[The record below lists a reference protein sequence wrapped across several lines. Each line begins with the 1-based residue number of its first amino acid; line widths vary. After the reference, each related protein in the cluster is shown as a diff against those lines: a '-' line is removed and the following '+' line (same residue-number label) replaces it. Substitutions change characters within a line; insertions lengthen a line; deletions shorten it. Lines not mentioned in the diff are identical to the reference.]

1 MIMNLIGFVNALLLN
16 IGVIAGLND
25 PQYKVTPVGFLNML
39 LENPATTQISNL
51 SQLQNGYDRTIKVRY
66 LQRGL
71 ESSVTDKDDCDTPI
85 GAVWKETEIG
95 APNYSKIGLFI
106 PDSEFRKYQE
116 EASKTL
122 SVGTPAA
129 PMMLGLYNLL
139 LTQIQAMLQ
148 KIDGNLVSAQATKFG
163 KNIVSGNTT
172 PVNVNFSTTISQT
185 DGITKI
191 LSDFAANEMVGTPIL
206 VGNGAVNNWQLAQ
219 SMKTGIDQ
227 GGFGAS
233 NLKYYND
240 FKTSTL
246 WGANHFGVFSQ
257 GTIGLVDYNKNV
269 GPFAGEK
276 GGSIFFTLP
285 IPVQL
290 ANGTLTTFKFD
301 AQLKYEDCPV
311 YDDLGAKVADRGWKL
326 IISKYYGLF
335 NLPNDVFATGDPLEG
350 VNGSFHY
357 IGANV

>member
-1 MIMNLIGFVNALLLN
+1 MNLIGFVNALLIN
-16 IGVIAGLND
+16 IGIIAGLND

-39 LENPATTQISNL
+39 MENPATTQISNI
-51 SQLQNGYDRTIKVRY
+51 SQLQNGFDREIKVRY

-85 GAVWKETEIG
+85 GAAWKETAIG
-95 APNYSKIGLFI
+95 PPSYSKIGLFI
-106 PDSEFRKYQE
+106 PDSDFRKYQE
-116 EASKTL
+116 EAARTV
-122 SVGTPAA
+122 SVGNPSA
-129 PMMLGLYNLL
+129 PLMLGLYNLM

-163 KNIVSGNTT
+163 VNVVKGDNAAS
-172 PVNVNFSTTISQT
+172 NVNFSTTISQT
-185 DGITKI
+185 DGITKL
-191 LSDFAANEMVGTPIL
+191 LSDFTANEMVGIPIL

-219 SMKTGIDQ
+219 GMKVGVDD

-233 NLKYYND
+233 KLKYYND
-240 FKTSTL
+240 FKTATL

-257 GTIGLVDYNKNV
+257 GAVGLVDYNKNT
-269 GPFAGEK
+269 GAFAGEK
-276 GGSIFFTLP
+276 GGSVFFTMP

-290 ANGTLTTFKFD
+290 ANGALTTFKLD
-301 AQLKYEDCPV
+301 AQLKYEDCPIF
-311 YDDLGAKVADRGWKL
+311 DESGAKVADRGWKL
-326 IISKYYGLF
+326 ILSKYYGLF
-335 NLPNDVFATGDPLEG
+335 NLPNDIFATGDRLAG